1 MTRGEALTLLAACQQ
16 EDLSDNLLELAV
28 AMKLE
33 EGHSKE
39 DVLDMVALVLEDS
52 GELEETG

>member
-1 MTRGEALTLLAACQQ
+1 MTKGEALTLLAASSQ
-16 EDLSDNLLELAV
+16 EELGDNLLELAV
-28 AMKLE
+28 AYQLE

-52 GELEETG
+52 GGLEDTG